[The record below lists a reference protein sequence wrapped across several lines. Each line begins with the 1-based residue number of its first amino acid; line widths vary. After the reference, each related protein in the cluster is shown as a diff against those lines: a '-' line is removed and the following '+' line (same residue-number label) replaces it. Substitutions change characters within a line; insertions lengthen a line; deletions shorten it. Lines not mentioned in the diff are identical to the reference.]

1 MNYLSHHTVARAY
14 VTRTSGAVSPSFF
27 VGNVL
32 PDLLAVSGDGRL
44 RAAGVLSPPDS
55 VDRSLVDGVRLHLAT
70 DTRFHGH
77 PLFAEATA
85 DASAALR
92 AVSFS
97 VPLRRVFFLAH
108 TFVEIAL
115 DGWLIRQSAGIA
127 DDFYAQFKSAD
138 LPAIVTDA
146 GRLLGSDV
154 PLLGLATTL
163 ERFTAA
169 QYLRSYA
176 QETGMAEALYRV
188 SHRAKLADLF
198 ADPADRALLGNCF
211 GEFLPRLSEK
221 SSALL
226 APPSTF
232 SVIQ

>member
-1 MNYLSHHTVARAY
+1 MNYLSHHTVARAF
-14 VTRTSGAVSPSFF
+14 VRQTSGSAAPAFF

-44 RAAGVLSPPDS
+44 RAASVLAPPGS
-55 VDRSLVDGVRLHLAT
+55 VDSSLVNGVRLHLAT
-70 DTRFHGH
+70 DTLFHGH

-92 AVSFS
+92 AVPFS

-108 TFVEIAL
+108 AFVEIAL
-115 DGWLIRQSAGIA
+115 DGWLIRQNAGIA

-138 LPAIVTDA
+138 LTKVIIDA

-154 PLLGLATTL
+154 PFLGLAHTL
-163 ERFTAA
+163 ERFMES
-169 QYLRSYA
+169 QFLRSYA
-176 QETGMAEALYRV
+176 EEMGMAEALYRV

-211 GEFLPRLSEK
+211 EAFLPRLSEK
-221 SSALL
+221 APALL
-226 APPSTF
+226 APPDTIA
-232 SVIQ
+232 VIQ